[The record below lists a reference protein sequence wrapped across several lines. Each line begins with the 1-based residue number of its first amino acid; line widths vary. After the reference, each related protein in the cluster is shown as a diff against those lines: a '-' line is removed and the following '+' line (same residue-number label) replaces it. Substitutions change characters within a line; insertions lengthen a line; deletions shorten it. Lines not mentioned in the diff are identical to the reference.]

1 MRLYR
6 LKYGMFAMGIVVLF
20 LFGLSA
26 CLMPL
31 RAVITADVTQG
42 SAPLRVVFDP
52 SKSTGNI
59 TGFLLDFGDG
69 TTHLG
74 EDISLPISH
83 VYENPGS
90 YTATLTVWNANGRES
105 ADSLDITVEYPELS
119 ANLQAD
125 VTRGFVPLRVTFD
138 PSQSKGAITSF
149 SLDFGDG
156 NVYTHGIAANPSS
169 TEGLYCAER
178 PHGVLGDPITHV
190 YEEPGTY
197 QAVLTVHDRWGRSA
211 RDSVEITVEPSNLRA
226 ILSASPQTGYAPLEV
241 TFDLSKSL
249 GEIEGFVL
257 DFGDGKSVEGLLHD
271 LADPI
276 RHTYRDPGTYT
287 ATLTVRDVHGAED
300 SHSLVINALYPPLA
314 AVLSAQPTSGAAPL
328 EVTFD
333 ISKSEGPILY
343 FILDFGDGDM
353 VNGIDITY
361 AIIHTYSQPGTYTA
375 TLTVVDIYGRS
386 DAATVEIRAQ

>member
-1 MRLYR
+1 VRWA
-6 LKYGMFAMGIVVLF
+6 KYVL
-20 LFGLSA
+20 LLGGLTA
-26 CLMPL
+26 CLILGLTACLELAPL
-31 RAVITADVTQG
+31 RAIIRADVTQG
-42 SAPLRVVFDP
+42 PAPLTVRFDL
-52 SKSTGNI
+52 SGSSGGI

-69 TTHLG
+69 ETFVGTDVTAPVTHTYG
-74 EDISLPISH
+74 D
-83 VYENPGS
+83 PGD

-105 ADSLDITVEYPELS
+105 VDSLDISVGYPPLV
-119 ANLQAD
+119 AILRAD
-125 VTRGFVPLRVTFD
+125 VTQGFVPLAVSFD
-138 PSQSKGAITSF
+138 VSRSEGAIVSYT
-149 SLDFGDG
+149 LDTGDG
-156 NVYTHGIAANPSS
+156 TVFSSEGGLGPSATDILREPIDYVYTDVGI
-169 TEGLYCAER
+169 YR
-178 PHGVLGDPITHV
+178 
-190 YEEPGTY
+190 
-197 QAVLTVHDRWGRSA
+197 AVLTVRDRWGRSA
-211 RDSVEITVEPSNLRA
+211 RDSVEITVHPSNLRA
-226 ILSASPQTGYAPLEV
+226 ILNASPQTGYAPLEV

-257 DFGDGKSVEGLLHD
+257 DFGDGESVEGLPRD

-276 RHTYRDPGTYT
+276 SHTYRAPGTYT

-300 SHSLVINALYPPLA
+300 SQSLVINALYPPLA
-314 AVLSAQPTSGAAPL
+314 AVISAQPTTGAAPL

-333 ISKSEGPILY
+333 ISESEGPILY